1 MKLEE
6 HKKRNPF
13 STPDGYFEE
22 LNRNII
28 ETTCKAPAKPAQ
40 KKSFVFGNWTRVAG
54 YAAAIAI
61 VALVT
66 VRALITNAP
75 DVIDGLNSNLA
86 QEEQSYD
93 SDFYD
98 SLLENY
104 TIDDYTFYCYL
115 TEYE

>member
-13 STPDGYFEE
+13 STPDGYFEA

-28 ETTCKAPAKPAQ
+28 DATCKSPAKPVQ
-40 KKSFVFGNWTRVAG
+40 KKSFVLGGWTRVAG
-54 YAAAIAI
+54 YAAAISI
-61 VALVT
+61 VAIITGRV
-66 VRALITNAP
+66 LITNTP
-75 DVIDGLNSNLA
+75 DGTTGQNNLA

>member
-1 MKLEE
+1 MRLEE
-6 HKKRNPF
+6 HRNRNPF
-13 STPDGYFEE
+13 GTPNGYFEE
-22 LNRNII
+22 LNRSII
-28 ETTCKAPAKPAQ
+28 DATCKAPAKPAQ
-40 KKSFVFGNWTRVAG
+40 KKRFTLGYWTRVAG
-54 YAAAIAI
+54 YAAAISI
-61 VALVT
+61 VAIIAGRT
-66 VRALITNAP
+66 LIANAP
-75 DVIDGLNSNLA
+75 DIMGGQNSNLA

>member
-6 HKKRNPF
+6 HKKKNPF
-13 STPDGYFEE
+13 GTPDGYFEE

-28 ETTCKAPAKPAQ
+28 DATCKPSAKPAQ
-40 KKSFVFGNWTRVAG
+40 KKSLVLGYWTRVAG
-54 YAAAIAI
+54 YAAAISVVAI
-61 VALVT
+61 IAG
-66 VRALITNAP
+66 RALIANAP
-75 DVIDGLNSNLA
+75 DVIGGQNSNLA
-86 QEEQSYD
+86 KEEQLYD